1 MSEKSEQVM
10 TNVKGYFNPNPYK
23 VNVSISELG
32 GMSVQL
38 DPMQFILDRSTGRKI
53 NDPILD
59 KYVGHKMLSPE
70 LSNRSM
76 SVVSAACRA

>member
-1 MSEKSEQVM
+1 MSEQAEY
-10 TNVKGYFNPNPYK
+10 TNVKGYFNPNTYR

-38 DPMQFILDRSTGRKI
+38 GPMEFIKERGTNRKI

-59 KYVGHKMLSPE
+59 KYVGCKSIKSKSERIGLTWH
-70 LSNRSM
+70 NIFDR
-76 SVVSAACRA
+76 R